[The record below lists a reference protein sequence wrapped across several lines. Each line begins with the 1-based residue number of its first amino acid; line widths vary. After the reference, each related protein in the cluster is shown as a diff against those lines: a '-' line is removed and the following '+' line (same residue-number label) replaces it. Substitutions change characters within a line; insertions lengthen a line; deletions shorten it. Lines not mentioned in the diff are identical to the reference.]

1 MLLCSPPRLSG
12 VGRQV
17 RTHTQFGKPW
27 VGKREVAAA
36 NPMIHGD
43 DAAASKEK
51 RLCEVLQYKYP
62 TWNAVAEKSLGGAA
76 AMLTPLN
83 LLLPRH

>member
-1 MLLCSPPRLSG
+1 
-12 VGRQV
+12 V
-17 RTHTQFGKPW
+17 
-27 VGKREVAAA
+27 
-36 NPMIHGD
+36 IHDD

-51 RLCEVLQYKYP
+51 RHCEVLQYKYL
-62 TWNAVAEKSLGGAA
+62 TWTAVAEKGLGGAA